1 MTSASRLKHVSE
13 SVASL
18 VDTSRDVK
26 KTFLKTDDDNLI
38 EYQKMNIFLFSI
50 VFYNREDI
58 YISQDLVL
66 VVGLDVFAVIYLIV
80 NKKLKGNNCC

>member
-1 MTSASRLKHVSE
+1 
-13 SVASL
+13 
-18 VDTSRDVK
+18 
-26 KTFLKTDDDNLI
+26 
-38 EYQKMNIFLFSI
+38 MNIFLFSI